1 MNEADAQGNE
11 IVVRHN
17 TAEHRFEVIVDGL
30 LSVADYAEQGD
41 AVVFTHTLV
50 PAELR
55 GRGIAEKLVRA
66 ALGWARA
73 EKRRIVPA
81 CSYVEAFVR
90 RHPEFQSR
98 P

>member
-1 MNEADAQGNE
+1 MSADGFERNEV
-11 IVVRHN
+11 VVRHN
-17 TAEHRFEVIVDGL
+17 AAERRFEAVVDGL
-30 LSVADYAEQGD
+30 RSVAEYEVEGD

-55 GRGIAEKLVRA
+55 GRGIAEKLVRT
-66 ALGWARA
+66 ALDWARA
-73 EKRRIVPA
+73 EQRRIVPA

-90 RHPEFQSR
+90 RHPEFLSR